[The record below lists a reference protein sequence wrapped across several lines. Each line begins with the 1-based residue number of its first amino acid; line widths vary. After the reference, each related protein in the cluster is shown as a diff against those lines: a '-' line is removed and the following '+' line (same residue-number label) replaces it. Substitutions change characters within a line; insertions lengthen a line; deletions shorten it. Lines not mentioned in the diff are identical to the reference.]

1 MYILGGVGGD
11 SFIIEKAVQS
21 DNSFRRMLFDA
32 EAGGDVCE
40 LRELSEPDYIDELVK
55 YSGVTSCH
63 VTSCHVVRRHVR
75 RCDVMWSVVIFS
87 LPQDSCFHLSHDR
100 CCCLQV
106 AISISRLQNSPQ
118 IKADDCSPLSGSD
131 IQPSFEICND
141 DNNPLNGSLL
151 SPISLTPKRVYSCYL
166 VDMILDKG

>member
-55 YSGVTSCH
+55 YSGVTSRQA
-63 VTSCHVVRRHVR
+63 V
-75 RCDVMWSVVIFS
+75 
-87 LPQDSCFHLSHDR
+87 
-100 CCCLQV
+100 
-106 AISISRLQNSPQ
+106 
-118 IKADDCSPLSGSD
+118 
-131 IQPSFEICND
+131 
-141 DNNPLNGSLL
+141 
-151 SPISLTPKRVYSCYL
+151 
-166 VDMILDKG
+166 